1 MPIVNGT
8 SISWGNL
15 WQGPVRAQRP
25 AASSTPAASRPGI
38 PFQPVSGE
46 TRAEAI
52 LGPAAA
58 VVAESAGLPSLVNLY
73 AHAQIVNA
81 PDQHGTLITLAP
93 EGVEP
98 AKLPDAAARTS
109 AEIMA
114 RTAYALVASVTNSRG
129 DPARLSRQG

>member
-8 SISWGNL
+8 NISWGNL
-15 WQGPVRAQRP
+15 WQAPVRAQRP
-25 AASSTPAASRPGI
+25 ATPTATSHAPLPVRPAFGDI
-38 PFQPVSGE
+38 Q
-46 TRAEAI
+46 AEAM
-52 LGPAAA
+52 PALPTA
-58 VVAESAGLPSLVNLY
+58 VVTESAGLPSLVNLY
-73 AHAQIVNA
+73 AYAQVVNA

-93 EGVEP
+93 EGVAP
-98 AKLPDAAARTS
+98 ARFPDAAARTS